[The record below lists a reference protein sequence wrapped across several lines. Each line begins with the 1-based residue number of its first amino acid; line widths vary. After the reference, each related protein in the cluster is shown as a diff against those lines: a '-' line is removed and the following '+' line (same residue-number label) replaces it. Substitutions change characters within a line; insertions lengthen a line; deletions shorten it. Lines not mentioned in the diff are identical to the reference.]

1 MKSDQY
7 VNTLASSVQ
16 TIAKS
21 LGVPVERVIG
31 ALRTISRMDA
41 NEVDALPV
49 PGAKPQDDGKP
60 LSTPTQ
66 DMWAEFNRNFPV

>member
-1 MKSDQY
+1 MKNDQY
-7 VNTLASSVQ
+7 VQTLSTSVQ
-16 TIAKS
+16 NIAKA
-21 LGVPVERVIG
+21 LGVSVERVIG
-31 ALRTISRMDA
+31 ALRTLSRMDA
-41 NEVDALPV
+41 NEVDALTV